1 MAEQIEFDQAHLTLQ
16 EITEALDN
24 GRFVHVRRQLQDMEP
39 EDIAHLLEA
48 SPRKAREVLW
58 QLTDP
63 EDYGEIL
70 DELNEDVKD
79 ALVSKMA
86 PEKLAEATEGMDIDD
101 VAYVL
106 RSLPDDVSREVL
118 SQMDAAD
125 RMRVETALSYPE
137 DTAGGLM
144 NTDVITIRADVDV
157 DVVLRYLRMKG
168 ELPEA
173 TDALYVIDDESKLIG
188 HLSLVTLLTTQP
200 DVPVSEVMDD
210 ADEAIKVDMK
220 DSDIANLF
228 ERRNWVSAPV
238 VDENQHLVGRI
249 TIDDVVDIIRE
260 DAEHSMMSMAG
271 MDDDEDTFAPVVKSA
286 RKRSIWLGANVLAA
300 LAAASVSNMF
310 EATLEQM
317 AAVAVL
323 MTIVPSMGG
332 VAGNQTVALVIRGL
346 ALGHIGDSNKR
357 ELLMKEAA
365 IGLLNGITWAL
376 IIGAIVVVWK
386 GEWMLGGIISAAM
399 MTNLIVAGI
408 AGVTIPILLKKMNID
423 PALAG
428 GMALT
433 TVTDVIGLSVFL
445 GLALCCLPVNVRFP
459 KLIRQKSR
467 LFVGFFLQWLRAY
480 SPATF
485 IDSIKIEP
493 VWIWERVSISLPTA
507 TICCNICL
515 RLPAMVIS
523 ETGYLISPFSTQK
536 PAAPRE

>member
-1 MAEQIEFDQAHLTLQ
+1 MAEQIEFDQAHQTLQ
-16 EITEALDN
+16 EITEALEN

-39 EDIAHLLEA
+39 EDIASLLEA
-48 SPRKAREVLW
+48 SPRKARDVLW

-70 DELNEDVKD
+70 DELSEDVKD

-86 PEKLAEATEGMDIDD
+86 PEKLAEATEGMDTDE

-106 RSLPDDVSREVL
+106 RSLPDDLSREVL
-118 SQMDAAD
+118 AQMDAAD
-125 RMRVETALSYPE
+125 RLRVETALAYPE

-144 NTDVITIRADVDV
+144 NTDVITIRGDVDV

-173 TDALYVIDDESKLIG
+173 TDALYVIDDDSKLIG
-188 HLSLVTLLTTQP
+188 HLSLATLLTTQP
-200 DVPVSEVMDD
+200 DVQVSEVMDD
-210 ADEAIKVDMK
+210 ADEAIKVDTK
-220 DSDIANLF
+220 DSDIASLF
-228 ERRNWVSAPV
+228 ERRNWISAPV

-249 TIDDVVDIIRE
+249 TIDDVVDVIRE

-286 RKRSIWLGANVLAA
+286 RKRSVWLGANVLAA

-317 AAVAVL
+317 EAIAVL

-346 ALGHIGDSNKR
+346 ALGHIGDSNQR
-357 ELLMKEAA
+357 ELLLKEAA
-365 IGLLNGITWAL
+365 IGFLNGILWAL

-386 GEWMLGGIISAAM
+386 GEWLLGGIISAAM
-399 MTNLIVAGI
+399 MTNLFVAGV
-408 AGVTIPILLKKMNID
+408 AGVTIPVLLKKMKID

-433 TVTDVIGLSVFL
+433 TVTDVVGLSVFL
-445 GLALCCLPVNVRFP
+445 GLATLF
-459 KLIRQKSR
+459 IR
-467 LFVGFFLQWLRAY
+467 
-480 SPATF
+480 
-485 IDSIKIEP
+485 
-493 VWIWERVSISLPTA
+493 
-507 TICCNICL
+507 
-515 RLPAMVIS
+515 
-523 ETGYLISPFSTQK
+523 
-536 PAAPRE
+536 

>member
-300 LAAASVSNMF
+300 LLLRLRF
-310 EATLEQM
+310 RTCLKR
-317 AAVAVL
+317 L
-323 MTIVPSMGG
+323 
-332 VAGNQTVALVIRGL
+332 
-346 ALGHIGDSNKR
+346 SNKWR
-357 ELLMKEAA
+357 RLL
-365 IGLLNGITWAL
+365 
-376 IIGAIVVVWK
+376 
-386 GEWMLGGIISAAM
+386 
-399 MTNLIVAGI
+399 
-408 AGVTIPILLKKMNID
+408 
-423 PALAG
+423 
-428 GMALT
+428 
-433 TVTDVIGLSVFL
+433 
-445 GLALCCLPVNVRFP
+445 C
-459 KLIRQKSR
+459 
-467 LFVGFFLQWLRAY
+467 
-480 SPATF
+480 
-485 IDSIKIEP
+485 
-493 VWIWERVSISLPTA
+493 
-507 TICCNICL
+507 
-515 RLPAMVIS
+515 
-523 ETGYLISPFSTQK
+523 
-536 PAAPRE
+536 

>member
-16 EITEALDN
+16 EVSEALEN

-48 SPRKAREVLW
+48 SPRKSREVLW

-86 PEKLAEATEGMDIDD
+86 PEKLAEATEGMDTDD

-118 SQMDAAD
+118 SQMDSAD
-125 RMRVETALSYPE
+125 RQRVETALSYSE
-137 DTAGGLM
+137 ETAGGIM
-144 NTDVITIRADVDV
+144 NTDVITIRGDVDI
-157 DVVLRYLRMKG
+157 DVVLRYLRMRG
-168 ELPEA
+168 DLPEA

-188 HLSLVTLLTTQP
+188 HLSLTTLLTTQP
-200 DVPVSEVMDD
+200 DIPVSEVMDD
-210 ADEAIKVDMK
+210 ADEAILVTTS
-220 DSDIANLF
+220 DSDVASLF

-271 MDDDEDTFAPVVKSA
+271 MNDDEDTFAPVVKSA
-286 RKRSIWLGANVLAA
+286 RKRTIWLGANVLAA

-310 EATLEQM
+310 EATLDQM
-317 AAVAVL
+317 AAIAVL

-346 ALGHIGDSNKR
+346 ALGHIGDSNQR
-357 ELLMKEAA
+357 ELLFKEAA
-365 IGLLNGITWAL
+365 IGFLNGIMWAT
-376 IIGAIVVVWK
+376 IIGGIVVAWK
-386 GEWMLGGIISAAM
+386 GNWMLGGI
-399 MTNLIVAGI
+399 
-408 AGVTIPILLKKMNID
+408 IPILLKKMKID

-433 TVTDVIGLSVFL
+433 TVTDVVGLSVFL
-445 GLALCCLPVNVRFP
+445 GLA
-459 KLIRQKSR
+459 
-467 LFVGFFLQWLRAY
+467 
-480 SPATF
+480 
-485 IDSIKIEP
+485 
-493 VWIWERVSISLPTA
+493 
-507 TICCNICL
+507 TIL
-515 RLPAMVIS
+515 M
-523 ETGYLISPFSTQK
+523 
-536 PAAPRE
+536 

>member
-16 EITEALDN
+16 EVSEALEN

-48 SPRKAREVLW
+48 SPRKSREVLW

-86 PEKLAEATEGMDIDD
+86 PEKLAEATEGMDTDD

-118 SQMDAAD
+118 SQMDSAD
-125 RMRVETALSYPE
+125 RQRVETALSYSE
-137 DTAGGLM
+137 ETAGGIM
-144 NTDVITIRADVDV
+144 NTDVITIRGDVDI
-157 DVVLRYLRMKG
+157 DVVLRYLRMRG
-168 ELPEA
+168 DLPEA

-188 HLSLVTLLTTQP
+188 HLSLTTLLTTQP
-200 DVPVSEVMDD
+200 DIPVSEVMDD
-210 ADEAIKVDMK
+210 ADEAILVTTS
-220 DSDIANLF
+220 DSDVASLF

-271 MDDDEDTFAPVVKSA
+271 MNDDEDTFAPVVKSA
-286 RKRSIWLGANVLAA
+286 RKRTIWLGANVLAA

-310 EATLEQM
+310 EATLDQM
-317 AAVAVL
+317 AAIAVL

-346 ALGHIGDSNKR
+346 ALGHIGDSNQR
-357 ELLMKEAA
+357 ELLFKEAA
-365 IGLLNGITWAL
+365 IGFLNGIMWAT
-376 IIGAIVVVWK
+376 IIGGIVVAWK
-386 GEWMLGGIISAAM
+386 GNWMLGGIISAAM
-399 MTNLIVAGI
+399 MANLLIAGI
-408 AGVTIPILLKKMNID
+408 AGVTIPILLKKMKID

-433 TVTDVIGLSVFL
+433 TVTDMVGLSVFL
-445 GLALCCLPVNVRFP
+445 GLA
-459 KLIRQKSR
+459 
-467 LFVGFFLQWLRAY
+467 
-480 SPATF
+480 
-485 IDSIKIEP
+485 
-493 VWIWERVSISLPTA
+493 
-507 TICCNICL
+507 TIL
-515 RLPAMVIS
+515 M
-523 ETGYLISPFSTQK
+523 
-536 PAAPRE
+536 